1 LVGVAVV
8 KLTWPSAG
16 TNEALTGL
24 LLSTPPQDT
33 NSKAAKQAKKGDKKP
48 DNILCMI
55 NSF

>member
-1 LVGVAVV
+1 VGVAVV

-16 TNEALTGL
+16 TNEALTGPV
-24 LLSTPPQDT
+24 LSTPPQDT
-33 NSKAAKQAKKGDKKP
+33 NSKAAKQAKKEDKKP